1 LVVFVVVVFVGHSL
15 RPRATPLSSMAHLPP
30 RATGR
35 TYVCHPSTSSRRWTR
50 RRPWITPVTSGSK
63 TAWSIVL
70 HLNSTRACALPRRLP
85 SPRRNGH
92 SFVWLRH
99 QWRTAS
105 LVAVRAGVSA
115 WKPPR
120 KKPSPPLPLLPPL
133 TPQRSFGPLALIPRS
148 TAQKPRYVFSYSLNL
163 SRRCFTCLAC
173 LWTSIRNRRRF
184 AHPVRDLY
192 LLPLNFPFSQVPAR
206 SMGAHPS
213 STSSLE
219 RVAPK
224 AARCESDRCLSLR
237 RSTRQSLSQT
247 QSYST
252 HHTTSYNSGARPDP
266 LIWKNGIYSGPVNK
280 NGYSRGP
287 AIFRAMEAAK
297 KKDAEATKNSGAD
310 SLN

>member
-1 LVVFVVVVFVGHSL
+1 
-15 RPRATPLSSMAHLPP
+15 MIHLPP

-50 RRPWITPVTSGSK
+50 RWPWIPPVTSGSK

-85 SPRRNGH
+85 SPRRNER

-133 TPQRSFGPLALIPRS
+133 TPQRSFGPLALMPRS
-148 TAQKPRYVFSYSLNL
+148 TARKPRCVFSYSLNTFPAVAL
-163 SRRCFTCLAC
+163 LVSHVYIPLC
-173 LWTSIRNRRRF
+173 RNVYERPSLTVVVSPSPF
-184 AHPVRDLY
+184 RDLY
-192 LLPLNFPFSQVPAR
+192 LLPLNLPFSQVAAR

-213 STSSLE
+213 STSSLD
-219 RVAPK
+219 RVPPK
-224 AARCESDRCLSLR
+224 ATCSESDRCLSLR
-237 RSTRQSLSQT
+237 RSTRQSISQT

-252 HHTTSYNSGARPDP
+252 HHTTSYNSGARPDHV
-266 LIWKNGIYSGPVNK
+266 IWKNGIYSGPVNK
-280 NGYSRGP
+280 DGYSRGP

>member
-1 LVVFVVVVFVGHSL
+1 M
-15 RPRATPLSSMAHLPP
+15 RAPSPSPLSKEKRTLVRLATASMEDGVTRRGP
-30 RATGR
+30 
-35 TYVCHPSTSSRRWTR
+35 SRRLR
-50 RRPWITPVTSGSK
+50 MEASPQE
-63 TAWSIVL
+63 
-70 HLNSTRACALPRRLP
+70 ALP
-85 SPRRNGH
+85 S
-92 SFVWLRH
+92 
-99 QWRTAS
+99 AS
-105 LVAVRAGVSA
+105 APPPANSSEVVR
-115 WKPPR
+115 PPCID
-120 KKPSPPLPLLPPL
+120 PPVNDPKAKVRFLLLPK
-133 TPQRSFGPLALIPRS
+133 SFPP
-148 TAQKPRYVFSYSLNL
+148 
-163 SRRCFTCLAC
+163 CFTCLAC
-173 LWTSIRNRRRF
+173 LHSLARRCLWTSIHNRRRF